1 MMSLMGVGCQEKT
14 RAVIG
19 LAELPYSMDALEPYI
34 SSKTLSF
41 HYNKHHQGYIDTVNR
56 LIKGT
61 SYRNM
66 PLAEIIKSAFDE
78 TEAEDLFDQAAQAFN
93 HEFYWN
99 SMRPGGGGPPTGSME
114 ERISESFGSYR
125 QFYIEF
131 TEVATALFGSGWV
144 WLIQDSPTLR
154 IIGTSNADTP
164 IAEGK
169 SPLLCIDLWEHAYYL
184 DYQNRRDDYVR
195 AFLDHLVNWEFA
207 EGNLNESQ
215 KRV

>member
-1 MMSLMGVGCQEKT
+1 MHRREFLTVSTKLGMAAMMSLMGVGCQEKT

-114 ERISESFGSYR
+114 E
-125 QFYIEF
+125 
-131 TEVATALFGSGWV
+131 
-144 WLIQDSPTLR
+144 
-154 IIGTSNADTP
+154 
-164 IAEGK
+164 
-169 SPLLCIDLWEHAYYL
+169 
-184 DYQNRRDDYVR
+184 
-195 AFLDHLVNWEFA
+195 
-207 EGNLNESQ
+207 
-215 KRV
+215 